1 MTKSQFNIKIS
12 KDLLVRVKRQAMM
25 SGKSL
30 TEHITDLVNNS
41 LSEDNIQNTNLSSNN
56 KITNLVINS
65 LSDDDI
71 QNTHL
76 SSVDKIKDLEKR
88 LLSLESTVRNREYL
102 SQKFKPFTNSEAIN
116 CTKFMRGVFY
126 KELKKRNF
134 DNKSE
139 AFEDFLKSLQVYD
152 EINKSF
158 SDRLKEI
165 MLSDKPSPWTGEEL
179 NELTGKDKCNCLI
192 RKGLINWTGKTE
204 CPSQQEICDKGEEL
218 LSLF

>member
-12 KDLLVRVKRQAMM
+12 KDLLIKVKRQAMM

-30 TEHITDLVNNS
+30 TEHITDLV
-41 LSEDNIQNTNLSSNN
+41 T
-56 KITNLVINS
+56 KS
-65 LSDDDI
+65 LSDNDI
-71 QNTHL
+71 QNIDL
-76 SSVDKIKDLEKR
+76 SSVNKIEDLEKR
-88 LLSLESTVRNREYL
+88 LLSLESIVTNREYL
-102 SQKFKPFTNSEAIN
+102 SEKLKPFTNSEAIN

-126 KELKKRNF
+126 KELQKRNF

-139 AFEDFLKSLQVYD
+139 AFEDFLKSLQIYD
-152 EINKSF
+152 ELNKSF

-165 MLSDKPSPWTGEEL
+165 MLSDKPSPWTGKEL

>member
-12 KDLLVRVKRQAMM
+12 KDLLIRVKRQAMM

-30 TEHITDLVNNS
+30 TEHITDLVANS
-41 LSEDNIQNTNLSSNN
+41 LSNDG
-56 KITNLVINS
+56 
-65 LSDDDI
+65 I

-102 SQKFKPFTNSEAIN
+102 SQKLKPFTNSEAIN

-126 KELKKRNF
+126 KELQKRNF

-152 EINKSF
+152 ELNKSF

>member
-1 MTKSQFNIKIS
+1 MIKSQFNIKIS
-12 KDLLVRVKRQAMM
+12 KDLLIRVKRQAMM
-25 SGKSL
+25 LGKSL
-30 TEHITDLVNNS
+30 TEHITDLVTNS
-41 LSEDNIQNTNLSSNN
+41 LSEDNNQKTNLSS
-56 KITNLVINS
+56 VCE
-65 LSDDDI
+65 
-71 QNTHL
+71 
-76 SSVDKIKDLEKR
+76 IKDLEDR
-88 LLSLESTVRNREYL
+88 LITLESTVSNREYL
-102 SQKFKPFTNSEAIN
+102 SEKLKPFTNSEAVN

-126 KELKKRNF
+126 KELEKRNF

-152 EINKSF
+152 ELNKSF

>member
-12 KDLLVRVKRQAMM
+12 KDLLIKVKKQAMM

-30 TEHITDLVNNS
+30 TEHITDLV
-41 LSEDNIQNTNLSSNN
+41 T
-56 KITNLVINS
+56 KS
-65 LSDDDI
+65 LSDNDI
-71 QNTHL
+71 QNIDL
-76 SSVDKIKDLEKR
+76 SSVNKIEDLEKR
-88 LLSLESTVRNREYL
+88 LLSLESIVTNREYL
-102 SQKFKPFTNSEAIN
+102 SEKLKPFTNSEAIN
-116 CTKFMRGVFY
+116 CTKFMRAVFD
-126 KELKKRNF
+126 KELEKRNYE
-134 DNKSE
+134 DKSE
-139 AFEDFLKSLQVYD
+139 AFDDFFKSVQVYD
-152 EINKSF
+152 GLNKSF

>member
-12 KDLLVRVKRQAMM
+12 KDLLIRVKRQAMM

-30 TEHITDLVNNS
+30 TEHITDLV
-41 LSEDNIQNTNLSSNN
+41 T
-56 KITNLVINS
+56 NS

-71 QNTHL
+71 QNTNL

-102 SQKFKPFTNSEAIN
+102 SQKLKPFTNSEAIN

-126 KELKKRNF
+126 KELQKRNF

-139 AFEDFLKSLQVYD
+139 AFEDFLQSLQVYD
-152 EINKSF
+152 ELNKSF